1 MKGKVK
7 YVTRNVWY
15 AGNAADQYSSD
26 IHNVRFTT
34 TNAILYD
41 GKEVVIDED
50 DIKSYYDRSRI
61 TDKLVNT
68 ISESLH
74 NIWINY
80 SEDNDGVYHLDGNLE
95 DYL

>member
-7 YVTRNVWY
+7 YVTRSVWY
-15 AGNAADQYSSD
+15 IGNAADQYRSD
-26 IHNVRFTT
+26 VHDIRYTT

-41 GKEVVIDED
+41 GREVVIDED
-50 DIKSYYDRSRI
+50 DIKEYYERSRI

-74 NIWINY
+74 NIWIKFTT
-80 SEDNDGVYHLDGNLE
+80 DNDGVHHLYGKLE